1 MSIADTQTTSPVEG
15 SFADRRPT
23 AKILHLKQALQ
34 EKPGAAGE
42 WAKMRASDARDT
54 VERRPFTT
62 AGISAGAAFMG
73 GLALGLLLWGRM
85 SAMSRTPLP
94 VGLASR
100 LGSELKSRFKM

>member
-1 MSIADTQTTSPVEG
+1 MLIADTLKASPVKG

-34 EKPGAAGE
+34 EKTGAVGE
-42 WAKMRASDARDT
+42 WARMRAGDARHT
-54 VERRPFTT
+54 LERRPFAT

-73 GLALGLLLWGRM
+73 GLALGLLLSGRK

-94 VGLASR
+94 VGLAAR